1 VDYATRYPE
10 AVALSGISTEEVAEA
25 LCSIYSRVGVP
36 KQVVHDQGSQF
47 MSEVMA
53 EVSRL
58 LSVQNLV
65 STPYHTQ
72 CNGLVKRFN
81 GNEPSDEVR
90 TTYQYVLDLR
100 NRLEDTCQLVKE
112 SLSKSSDKAKKHF
125 DRKTRMRELQAGDSV
140 LIMRPTDSS
149 KLLMQWKGPY
159 EVVFTG
165 TFIAKFVIKW
175 LLNIPLHLISASL
188 QYLVKYK
195 ICKIH

>member
-149 KLLMQWKGPY
+149 KLLMQ
-159 EVVFTG
+159 
-165 TFIAKFVIKW
+165 
-175 LLNIPLHLISASL
+175 
-188 QYLVKYK
+188 
-195 ICKIH
+195 